1 MGFDG
6 LQDSA
11 DRSLIALGVVGSP
24 AYAPTAMR
32 EQIKE
37 LALDLLIQH
46 GYRGVSFGDL
56 AGALKMTRANI
67 HYHFGN
73 KERLVEEVLEDYV
86 RVTSEQLN
94 QLWTEPGVPFIDKIG
109 ATVEY
114 SRRRYLKYNQRK
126 DAGRPWS
133 LIARMRQDS
142 DALTPGG
149 REALQRFARN
159 LFASIVAAINQA
171 KASGEF
177 DESMPTDDVALQLVA
192 IANSAGPIT
201 QDAHNFQRLEDLY
214 MGFARIIQH
223 AYRRDDVSVPLGL
236 PGNTDKRLRV
246 GRKSRSPNGR
256 AKR

>member
-1 MGFDG
+1 M
-6 LQDSA
+6 
-11 DRSLIALGVVGSP
+11 P
-24 AYAPTAMR
+24 AMR
-32 EQIKE
+32 ELIKE

-56 AGALKMTRANI
+56 AQALKTTRANI

-73 KERLVEEVLEDYV
+73 KEGLVEEVLEDYV
-86 RVTSEQLN
+86 RITSEQLN
-94 QLWTEPGVPFIDKIG
+94 QVWTESGVAFVDKIR

-114 SRRRYLKYNQRK
+114 SRRRYVKFNRRK
-126 DAGRPWS
+126 DTGRPWS

-142 DALTPGG
+142 DALTPAG

-159 LFASIVAAINQA
+159 LYASIVAAINEA
-171 KASGEF
+171 KVSGEF

-201 QDAHNFQRLEDLY
+201 QDAHDFQRLEDLY

-223 AYRRDDVSVPLGL
+223 AYGRAPAVAAVPV
-236 PGNTDKRLRV
+236 R
-246 GRKSRSPNGR
+246 GRPAKKAARATNGR
-256 AKR
+256 ITR

>member
-1 MGFDG
+1 M
-6 LQDSA
+6 
-11 DRSLIALGVVGSP
+11 
-24 AYAPTAMR
+24 APTPIGSLAVRSVPAMR

-56 AGALKMTRANI
+56 ATALKTTRANI

-73 KERLVEEVLEDYV
+73 KEGLVEEVLEDYV
-86 RVTSEQLN
+86 RITSEQLN
-94 QLWTEPGVPFIDKIG
+94 QIWTESGTAFVDKIR
-109 ATVEY
+109 ATVDY
-114 SRRRYLKYNQRK
+114 SRRRYLKYNHRK
-126 DAGRPWS
+126 DTGRPWS

-142 DALTPGG
+142 DALTPAG

-159 LFASIVAAINQA
+159 LFASIVAAINEA

-201 QDAHNFQRLEDLY
+201 QDAHDFQRLEDLY

-223 AYRRDDVSVPLGL
+223 AYGRAQGAAPTPGRGKPNRRVQATPA
-236 PGNTDKRLRV
+236 TRAT
-246 GRKSRSPNGR
+246 NGR
-256 AKR
+256 ITR

>member
-1 MGFDG
+1 
-6 LQDSA
+6 
-11 DRSLIALGVVGSP
+11 
-24 AYAPTAMR
+24 MR

-56 AGALKMTRANI
+56 AKALETTRANI

-73 KERLVEEVLEDYV
+73 KESLVEEVLEDYV
-86 RVTSEQLN
+86 RITSEQLN
-94 QLWTEPGVPFIDKIG
+94 QVWTESGVAFVDKIR

-114 SRRRYLKYNQRK
+114 SRRRYLKYNHRK
-126 DAGRPWS
+126 DTGRPWS

-142 DALTPGG
+142 DALTPAG

-159 LFASIVAAINQA
+159 LYASIVAAITAA
-171 KASGEF
+171 KESGEF

-201 QDAHNFQRLEDLY
+201 QDAHDFQRLEDLY

-223 AYRRDDVSVPLGL
+223 AYGRAPASASKSVRGKP
-236 PGNTDKRLRV
+236 P
-246 GRKSRSPNGR
+246 KSVEARPAVRGTNGR
-256 AKR
+256 VTR